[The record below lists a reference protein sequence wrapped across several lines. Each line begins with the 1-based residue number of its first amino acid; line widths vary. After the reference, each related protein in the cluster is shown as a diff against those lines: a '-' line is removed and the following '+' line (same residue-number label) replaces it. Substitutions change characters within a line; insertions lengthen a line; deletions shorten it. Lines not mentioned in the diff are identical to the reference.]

1 MKKII
6 LSILFL
12 FFVSNAVLAKVV
24 NTVNVQGDNKVLQV
38 SVISDI
44 QSIYKIDYK
53 SYTDKLSDI
62 IFANWDYNE
71 PESSASATV
80 LLNIDRNGV
89 VKEYK
94 TVFDERNKNLKFYA
108 SVMNAVKSVKV
119 YNEPFPKN
127 YTADTMQVQLI
138 FLGGKEAVD
147 FAPYMRD
154 LQYNIRSK
162 WNPPKL
168 SESCRVILLMKIA
181 KDGKLLAVS
190 IFQSSGN
197 KAYDDAALA
206 AVYNAQPFKPL
217 PEGFKGW
224 SIDIQFTLDYNVN
237 GVSYIHHP
245 PKPAVNWQNAS
256 ETNYVDY
263 DYITELDKTLHIV
276 NKNLMRYEN
285 GFNYINALKITPF
298 TSNAYLL
305 RCKID
310 CKNRQI
316 GVKRSYEG
324 NVSAQYALPRYVKIF
339 TDKVKMTK
347 PEINQDYLKIY
358 NFVCEP

>member
-6 LSILFL
+6 LSILLL
-12 FFVSNAVLAKVV
+12 FFVSNAVFADSSTVV
-24 NTVNVQGDNKVLQV
+24 QDNNKKLSV
-38 SVISDI
+38 SVISTGASSFI
-44 QSIYKIDYK
+44 KIDYEP
-53 SYTDKLSDI
+53 YINKLAHL

-71 PESSASATV
+71 PESSASATI
-80 LLNIDRNGV
+80 LLNIDRNGI
-89 VKEYK
+89 VKDYK
-94 TVFDERNKNLKFYA
+94 TFFDEQNEDLKFYA
-108 SVMNAVKSVKV
+108 SVIDAVKSVKV

-127 YTADTMQVQLI
+127 YIPDTMQVQLI

-162 WNPPKL
+162 WDPPKL
-168 SESCRVILLMKIA
+168 SESTRVILLMKIA
-181 KDGKLLAVS
+181 KDGRLLAAS

-256 ETNYVDY
+256 GNHRI

-285 GFNYINALKITPF
+285 GFNYIYALKLHPF

-324 NVSAQYALPRYVKIF
+324 IVSNISYPLPRYVKIF

-347 PEINQDYLKIY
+347 PESNQDYLKIY

>member
-12 FFVSNAVLAKVV
+12 FFVSNAGFADDSTLVK
-24 NTVNVQGDNKVLQV
+24 DNNKGLSVK
-38 SVISDI
+38 VISTGASSFI
-44 QSIYKIDYK
+44 KINYEP
-53 SYTDKLSDI
+53 YINKLASM

-71 PESSASATV
+71 PESSASATI

-89 VKEYK
+89 VKDYK
-94 TVFDERNKNLKFYA
+94 TFFDEHNENSKFYA
-108 SVMNAVKSVKV
+108 SVMDAVKSVKV

-127 YTADTMQVQLI
+127 YTPDTMQVQLF

-162 WNPPKL
+162 WDPPKL
-168 SESCRVILLMKIA
+168 SESKRVILLMKIA
-181 KDGKLLAVS
+181 KDGKLLAAS

-245 PKPAVNWQNAS
+245 AKPAVNWQNAS
-256 ETNYVDY
+256 GNHRI

-285 GFNYINALKITPF
+285 GFNYIYALKLPPF

-316 GVKRSYEG
+316 GVKKSYEG
-324 NVSAQYALPRYVKIF
+324 IVSNISYPLPRYVKIF

-347 PEINQDYLKIY
+347 PESNQDYLKIY

>member
-12 FFVSNAVLAKVV
+12 FFVSNAVFADSSTLVKD
-24 NTVNVQGDNKVLQV
+24 NNKVLSV
-38 SVISDI
+38 KVISTGASSFI
-44 QSIYKIDYK
+44 KINYEP
-53 SYTDKLSDI
+53 YINKLASM

-71 PESSASATV
+71 PESSASATI

-89 VKEYK
+89 VKDYK
-94 TVFDERNKNLKFYA
+94 TFFDEHNENSKFYA
-108 SVMNAVKSVKV
+108 SVMDAVKSVKV

-127 YTADTMQVQLI
+127 YTPDTMQVQLI

-162 WNPPKL
+162 WDPPKL
-168 SESCRVILLMKIA
+168 SESKRVILLMKIA
-181 KDGKLLAVS
+181 KDGKLLAAS

-224 SIDIQFTLDYNVN
+224 SIDIQFTLDYNVY
-237 GVSYIHHP
+237 GTSYIYHP
-245 PKPAVNWQNAS
+245 AKPAVNWQNALG
-256 ETNYVDY
+256 NYRI

-285 GFNYINALKITPF
+285 GFNYIYALKLPPF
-298 TSNAYLL
+298 SSNAYLL
-305 RCKID
+305 RCKVD

-324 NVSAQYALPRYVKIF
+324 IVSNISYPLPRYVKIF

-347 PEINQDYLKIY
+347 PESNQDYLKIY

>member
-12 FFVSNAVLAKVV
+12 FFVSNAGFADDSTLVK
-24 NTVNVQGDNKVLQV
+24 DNNKGLSVK
-38 SVISDI
+38 VISTGASSFI
-44 QSIYKIDYK
+44 KINYEP
-53 SYTDKLSDI
+53 YINKLAHL

-71 PESSASATV
+71 PESSASATF
-80 LLNIDRNGV
+80 LLNIDRNGI
-89 VKEYK
+89 VKDYK
-94 TVFDERNKNLKFYA
+94 TFFDEHNEDLKFYA
-108 SVMNAVKSVKV
+108 SVIDAVKSVKV
-119 YNEPFPKN
+119 YNESFPKN
-127 YTADTMQVQLI
+127 YTPDTMQVQLI

-162 WNPPKL
+162 WDPPKF
-168 SESCRVILLMKIA
+168 SESKRVILLMKIA
-181 KDGKLLAVS
+181 KDGRLLAAS

-197 KAYDDAALA
+197 KVYDDAALE

-256 ETNYVDY
+256 GNHRI

-285 GFNYINALKITPF
+285 GFNYIYALKLPPF

-316 GVKRSYEG
+316 GVKKSYEG
-324 NVSAQYALPRYVKIF
+324 IVSNISYPLPRYVKIF

-347 PEINQDYLKIY
+347 PESNQDYLKIY

>member
-12 FFVSNAVLAKVV
+12 FFVSNAVLAEVV

-71 PESSASATV
+71 PESSASATI

-89 VKEYK
+89 VKDYK
-94 TVFDERNKNLKFYA
+94 TFFDEHNENSKFYA
-108 SVMNAVKSVKV
+108 SVMDAVKSVKV

-127 YTADTMQVQLI
+127 YTPDTMQVQLI

-162 WNPPKL
+162 WDPPKL
-168 SESCRVILLMKIA
+168 SESKRVILLMKIA
-181 KDGKLLAVS
+181 KDGKLLAAS

-256 ETNYVDY
+256 GNYRI

-285 GFNYINALKITPF
+285 GFNYIYALKLPPF
-298 TSNAYLL
+298 SSNAYLL
-305 RCKID
+305 RCKVD

-324 NVSAQYALPRYVKIF
+324 IVSNISYPLPRYVKIF

-347 PEINQDYLKIY
+347 PESNQDYLKIY

>member
-6 LSILFL
+6 LSILLL
-12 FFVSNAVLAKVV
+12 FFVSNAVFADSSTVV
-24 NTVNVQGDNKVLQV
+24 QDNNKKLSV
-38 SVISDI
+38 SVISTGASSFI
-44 QSIYKIDYK
+44 KIDYEP
-53 SYTDKLSDI
+53 YINKLAHL

-71 PESSASATV
+71 PESSASATI
-80 LLNIDRNGV
+80 LLNIDRNGI
-89 VKEYK
+89 VKDYK
-94 TVFDERNKNLKFYA
+94 TFFDEQNEDLKFYA
-108 SVMNAVKSVKV
+108 SVIDAVKSVKV

-127 YTADTMQVQLI
+127 YIPDTMQVQLI

-162 WNPPKL
+162 WDPPKL
-168 SESCRVILLMKIA
+168 SESTRVILLMKIA
-181 KDGKLLAVS
+181 KDGRLLAAS

-256 ETNYVDY
+256 GNHRI

-285 GFNYINALKITPF
+285 GFNYIYALKLPPF

-316 GVKRSYEG
+316 GVKKSYEG
-324 NVSAQYALPRYVKIF
+324 FVSNISYPLPRYVKIF

-347 PEINQDYLKIY
+347 PESNQDYLKIY

>member
-6 LSILFL
+6 LLILFL
-12 FFVSNAVLAKVV
+12 FFVSNAVWADVV

-62 IFANWDYNE
+62 IFANWNYNE
-71 PESSASATV
+71 PEGSASATI

-94 TVFDERNKNLKFYA
+94 TVFDEQNKNLKFYA
-108 SVMNAVKSVKV
+108 SVMDAVKSVKV

-127 YTADTMQVQLI
+127 YTPDTMQVQLF

-162 WNPPKL
+162 WDPPKL
-168 SESCRVILLMKIA
+168 SESKRVILLMKIA
-181 KDGKLLAVS
+181 KDGKLLAAS

-217 PEGFKGW
+217 PEGFKGLEYRY
-224 SIDIQFTLDYNVN
+224 SI
-237 GVSYIHHP
+237 YIG
-245 PKPAVNWQNAS
+245 
-256 ETNYVDY
+256 
-263 DYITELDKTLHIV
+263 L
-276 NKNLMRYEN
+276 
-285 GFNYINALKITPF
+285 
-298 TSNAYLL
+298 
-305 RCKID
+305 
-310 CKNRQI
+310 
-316 GVKRSYEG
+316 
-324 NVSAQYALPRYVKIF
+324 
-339 TDKVKMTK
+339 
-347 PEINQDYLKIY
+347 
-358 NFVCEP
+358 